1 MSQQRNP
8 FEEPPSHLNI
18 NGTGILIKVLRSG
31 DDRYFPS
38 PHSTVLVHYEAF
50 LSTDLTKPLDS
61 SKERNQAFRFTIG
74 KGQVVRGFE
83 IGVFQLSLGMVAEI
97 TVPFSLAYG
106 EVGYEPIVPLKETL
120 VYRIE
125 LIDFTDEKDVDY
137 N

>member
-8 FEEPPSHLNI
+8 FKDPPSHVDI
-18 NGTGILIKVLRSG
+18 KGTEIMIKILQPG

-38 PHSTVLVHYEAF
+38 PRSTVLVHYEAF

-61 SKERNQAFRFTIG
+61 SRERNQAFRFTLG

-83 IGVFQLSLGMVAEI
+83 VGVFNLSLGTVAEI
-97 TVPFSLAYG
+97 TVPCSSAYG
-106 EVGYEPIVPLKETL
+106 EQGHYPMVPPRATL
-120 VYRIE
+120 LYRME
-125 LIDFTDEKDVDY
+125 LIDFTNEKDADY